1 MQRFQWILVG
11 FLVAAATLGTIAP
24 DGMRAATPSRT
35 PDESVDQSS
44 METIRE
50 AVNRPEVQ
58 EHLRD
63 RGIAEEDVE
72 YRLSL
77 LDSSLNRSQ
86 KRTLAQKLTR
96 TESRTSRDDLP
107 GSNGNRFL
115 GTTLDVVTSILLLP
129 IKIVAWFIPGL

>member
-1 MQRFQWILVG
+1 MQRFRWILVG
-11 FLVAAATLGTIAP
+11 FLVVVATLGTIAS
-24 DGMRAATPSRT
+24 DGVQAATPSGT
-35 PDESVDQSS
+35 PDENVDQSS

-50 AVNRPEVQ
+50 TVNRPEVK

-63 RGIAEEDVE
+63 RGISEEDVE

-77 LDSSLNRSQ
+77 LDSNLNRSQ

-96 TESRTSRDDLP
+96 TESPTSRNDLP
-107 GSNGNRFL
+107 GSDGNRFL